1 MKQILRTIAA
11 TIVLLFS
18 AQGAQAAL
26 MPTPDV
32 SFGLLDNQTENS
44 SADLPDSHPNIIW
57 FEFELGST
65 QNVTLDTYG
74 SSLSARK
81 DILGVNDLPANDTIL
96 GLYDSTGSLLDQNDD
111 CGFDFE
117 SCLDFIGPDALGA
130 GIYLAGVANT
140 FYPYEFVDMWG
151 TDIGDDTGAGPPFNV
166 GGGQIQFNIT
176 VSSVS
181 AVPVPAAFWL
191 FGTALIGFVGMSRR
205 TSVKS

>member
-11 TIVLLFS
+11 TIVLLFFT
-18 AQGAQAAL
+18 QGAQAAL
-26 MPTPDV
+26 MPTADV
-32 SFGLLDNQTENS
+32 SFGLLDDQTVNS

-74 SSLSARK
+74 SSLSPRK
-81 DILGVNDLPANDTIL
+81 DILGVSDLPPNDTIL
-96 GLYDSTGSLLDQNDD
+96 GLYNSAGTLLDQNDD
-111 CGFDFE
+111 CGSDYE
-117 SCLDFIGPDALGA
+117 SCLDFSGSDALGA

-140 FYPYEFVDMWG
+140 FFPFEFIDMWD
-151 TDIGDDTGAGPPFNV
+151 TDMGAGPPFNV
-166 GGGQIQFNIT
+166 GDGQVNLNIT
-176 VSSVS
+176 VSP
-181 AVPVPAAFWL
+181 VPVPAAFWL